1 MRLVSSLYEGA
12 VETASAKRSRRS
24 HGAILLIDLD
34 EAVRLPVARRL
45 GLADKPAVE
54 AELAR
59 AGLPHGG
66 AIRAVCLPGFVA
78 YVCHAEDGRLSAV
91 RYDVLGRSWL
101 APTTSAD
108 GVARLHAGP
117 YTLRLRVGGET
128 AQIAVDGT
136 DDRGGFD
143 FARSFIGRRRRLSAW
158 SLLRMGL
165 ARRRTGGL
173 AAPIAAAVE
182 AWCAEGPCAEPRL
195 AA

>member
-12 VETASAKRSRRS
+12 VEVAAAKRSRRS

-34 EAVRLPVARRL
+34 EAARLPIARRL
-45 GLADKPAVE
+45 GLAAKSEVE
-54 AELAR
+54 AELTR

-78 YVCHAEDGRLSAV
+78 YICHAADGGLVAV

-108 GVARLHAGP
+108 GVARLRAGP
-117 YTLRLRVGGET
+117 YSLRLRVAGET
-128 AQIAVDGT
+128 AQIAVDAT
-136 DDRGGFD
+136 NERGGFD

-158 SLLRMGL
+158 TLVRMGL
-165 ARRRTGGL
+165 ARRRTRGL

-182 AWCAEGPCAEPRL
+182 AWCAAGPCSEPRL